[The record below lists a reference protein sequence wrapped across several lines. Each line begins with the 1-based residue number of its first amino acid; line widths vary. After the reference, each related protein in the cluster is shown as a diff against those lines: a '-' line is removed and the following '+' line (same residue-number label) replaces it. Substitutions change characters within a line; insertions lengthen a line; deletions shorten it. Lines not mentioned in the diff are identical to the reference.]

1 MIDAAYRRRE
11 NAAQYAAW
19 LDALAPRFAQLARR
33 RTRDASPG
41 VPRRRVRW
49 RNRWRLRW
57 RRTWPVTVT
66 SFTAP
71 GRTPELRL
79 ELVVR
84 EDGTW
89 RHVRDG
95 RRHRDVRPGADSL
108 GLLLAEFEASFAAEL
123 DRLDPTRAVPRVPG
137 ARAGTADVLT

>member
-19 LDALAPRFAQLARR
+19 LDVLAPRFAQLARR

-41 VPRRRVRW
+41 VSRRRVGGRTRW
-49 RNRWRLRW
+49 GRS
-57 RRTWPVTVT
+57 WPVTVT
-66 SFTAP
+66 SFTPP

-84 EDGTW
+84 GDGTW

-95 RRHRDVRPGADSL
+95 RRYRDVRPGADSL

-123 DRLDPTRAVPRVPG
+123 DRLDPGRAARRATVPVPPG
-137 ARAGTADVLT
+137 S